1 LQQELLI
8 THDLAD
14 LSRSTHHV
22 SQHVQPETSN
32 ANTLPA
38 SNMKL
43 SITIVMALCLCLQF
57 LGVLSAAVSVR
68 GTTIAQSAWKM

>member
-1 LQQELLI
+1 
-8 THDLAD
+8 
-14 LSRSTHHV
+14 
-22 SQHVQPETSN
+22 
-32 ANTLPA
+32 
-38 SNMKL
+38 MKL